1 MTLTRRA
8 FARNLAA
15 APLAA
20 AALPKT
26 GLARAIAPK
35 VPPPL
40 ARIALGRFTVTFLT
54 DGHFDM
60 PYGFFTGQP
69 PETVEA
75 TAKALHADRNGTLRL
90 SFTQYLIDDG
100 ERLVLVDSGP
110 AGGIGEHTG
119 LMPAALAAIGVA
131 PEDIDAVIL
140 THAHFDHISG
150 LIAGGRAVYPQAE
163 VYIDRRDIAHFTD
176 PAKKAAAPDFL
187 HSSFT
192 AAEALVR
199 LYPRLQ
205 QIQGAHDLLPGIS
218 TVDLTGHTPGQLGVR
233 VADAGENLLISSDV
247 MFHPV
252 VHPASAEAGFVFEQD
267 PAAALAMRRKF
278 FPKAAAEGSLI
289 AATHMPFPG
298 LGRIVRDRGALR
310 WAPAEW
316 AHGV

>member
-8 FARNLAA
+8 FTRALAA

-20 AALPKT
+20 AAPRT
-26 GLARAIAPK
+26 GLARAAAPK
-35 VPPPL
+35 QLPPL

-60 PYGFFTGQP
+60 PYGYFTGQP
-69 PETVEA
+69 LEAVEA
-75 TAKALHADRNGTLRL
+75 AAKALHADRDGTLRL

-110 AGGIGEHTG
+110 AGGIGAHTG
-119 LMPAALAAIGVA
+119 LMPAALAAIGVS
-131 PEDIDAVIL
+131 PEEIDAVIL

-150 LIAGGRAVYPQAE
+150 MIAGGRAVYPRAE

-187 HSSFT
+187 RSSFD
-192 AAEALVR
+192 ASEALVR

-205 QIQGAHDLLPGIS
+205 RIQGAHDLMPGIS
-218 TVDLTGHTPGQLGVR
+218 TVDLSGHTPGQIGVR

-247 MFHPV
+247 MFHSA
-252 VHPASAEAGFVFEQD
+252 VHPANAEAGFAFEQD
-267 PAAALAMRRKF
+267 PAAALAMRQKF
-278 FPKAAAEGSLI
+278 FPRAAAEGSLI